1 MKSCG
6 DDYDDDD
13 NNDKNNNKNI
23 ANIYWTLFLQGINLN
38 TLYLF
43 IPHNPKR

>member
-23 ANIYWTLFLQGINLN
+23 ANIYWTLFCKASI
-38 TLYLF
+38 
-43 IPHNPKR
+43 